1 MQYRITEVQN
11 SQSHRDPAA
20 DTIIKARSL
29 TAAKRHAK
37 RIQMFR
43 GTVLIVRSEN
53 GAPLSSWEDGR
64 WIDARS
70 YLPEYA

>member
-11 SQSHRDPAA
+11 AQSHRGRLAHVVINA
-20 DTIIKARSL
+20 SSL
-29 TAAKRHAK
+29 TAAKRYAS
-37 RIQMFR
+37 RSRMFK